1 MVANLIV
8 GCAVMTLCLA
18 IQCVVVAILL
28 LALLRLEKRGR
39 IPDRLIGAS
48 VVLAVFALIM
58 MAGTLV
64 QAAVWAAVFLAR
76 AEFADFATA
85 LYHSLVNF
93 ATLGYGDI
101 VMSERGRLLGA
112 LEATNGVLMFGLTT
126 GVLYSVFSALLR
138 RVWDAQHGV
147 SEVNSAPR

>member
-1 MVANLIV
+1 MVQNLIV
-8 GCAVMTLCLA
+8 GVVVMTLCLV

-28 LALLRLEKRGR
+28 LALLRFEKKGR
-39 IPDRLIGAS
+39 IRDTFIGAS
-48 VVLAVFALIM
+48 VLLAVFTLVM

-64 QAAVWAAVFLAR
+64 QIAVWAGVFLAR
-76 AEFADFATA
+76 AEFSDFATA
-85 LYHSLVNF
+85 FYHSMVNF

-126 GVLYSVFSALLR
+126 GVLFSVFSALLR

-147 SEVNSAPR
+147 SEAR